1 MANALLSGVSGM
13 SVHQTMINVA
23 GNNLANLNTNGF
35 KSSRVTFADMLSE
48 TISEASQPTGSIGG
62 TDPQQIG
69 SGVQL
74 ASIDRNMAQGSM
86 VNTGKPLDMAIA
98 GAGYFVVN
106 NGERDLY
113 TRVGTFSVDSAFH
126 LVEAGSGYRVQRIGT
141 TGEADG
147 FQDIANDAIRIPY
160 EQTLPARATTAVSYN
175 GQLAAS
181 VATAGPTT
189 NVLAS
194 GIEYTTGGSMAS
206 EDTTFADLDQASSFV
221 GTIEINGYEPDGTP
235 ITEGT
240 LAVTGATKMSD
251 LIAAINTAFTGA
263 GVTARLGNGQI
274 YLKDTAAGYSQAD
287 ISLTVAAGATGT
299 MDLPNFFNLLTPG
312 GEAVRNTNIEI
323 YDPQGLGHTLSAAF
337 VKTNLGDWDLVV
349 TSLTGDVTVLD
360 RRIEGI
366 TFMSDGSYGGLDA
379 TINDTATITIGYG
392 LDDYSARTL
401 TVGLGTVGAFDGV
414 SQSGD
419 SSNAAPSSQDGY
431 GAGVLSSLAVS
442 GEGVLVGVFTNG
454 IRKDLATIQ
463 LATFCNLEGL
473 ASVGGNF
480 YEATVNS
487 GEPVPTQ
494 GESGGAGSVTGGQLE
509 GSNVDVANEFVNLIQ
524 AQNGYQANART
535 IKVVNDMLSELTNLI
550 R

>member
-1 MANALLSGVSGM
+1 M
-13 SVHQTMINVA
+13 
-23 GNNLANLNTNGF
+23 
-35 KSSRVTFADMLSE
+35 
-48 TISEASQPTGSIGG
+48 
-62 TDPQQIG
+62 
-69 SGVQL
+69 
-74 ASIDRNMAQGSM
+74 
-86 VNTGKPLDMAIA
+86 
-98 GAGYFVVN
+98 
-106 NGERDLY
+106 
-113 TRVGTFSVDSAFH
+113 
-126 LVEAGSGYRVQRIGT
+126 
-141 TGEADG
+141 
-147 FQDIANDAIRIPY
+147 
-160 EQTLPARATTAVSYN
+160 
-175 GQLAAS
+175 
-181 VATAGPTT
+181 
-189 NVLAS
+189 
-194 GIEYTTGGSMAS
+194 
-206 EDTTFADLDQASSFV
+206 
-221 GTIEINGYEPDGTP
+221 
-235 ITEGT
+235 
-240 LAVTGATKMSD
+240 
-251 LIAAINTAFTGA
+251 
-263 GVTARLGNGQI
+263 
-274 YLKDTAAGYSQAD
+274 
-287 ISLTVAAGATGT
+287 
-299 MDLPNFFNLLTPG
+299 
-312 GEAVRNTNIEI
+312 
-323 YDPQGLGHTLSAAF
+323 
-337 VKTNLGDWDLVV
+337 V